1 MLDVVLT
8 YSTDEG
14 SQEVLIESGRVS
26 FGRGDVGNRIDDD
39 GLSRLHAT
47 VYREG
52 DNVWIVDE
60 NSTNGTF
67 VNGAQVQGAGTPL
80 SDPVPSLAQ
89 ARVPLAPERAGAP
102 ISDARGCP
110 RTPSKPP
117 MTSGIET

>member
-1 MLDVVLT
+1 MLEVVLT

-14 SQEVLIESGRVS
+14 SQEVVIESGRVS

-52 DNVWIVDE
+52 DNVWVVDE

-80 SDPVPSLAQ
+80 SDGDIIRIGNHTNM
-89 ARVPLAPERAGAP
+89 RVSITQKAVAAPE
-102 ISDARGCP
+102 I
-110 RTPSKPP
+110 KPTVP
-117 MTSGIET
+117 VTAAA